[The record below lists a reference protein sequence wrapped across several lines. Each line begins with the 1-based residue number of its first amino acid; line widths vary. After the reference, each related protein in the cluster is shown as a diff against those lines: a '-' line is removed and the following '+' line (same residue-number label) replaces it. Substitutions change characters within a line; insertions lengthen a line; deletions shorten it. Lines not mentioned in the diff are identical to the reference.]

1 MAFKKMDGELTF
13 TIKEDGINELID
25 EKGSLALML
34 REVAWGNRESH
45 LELRSWKIDPDKEFP
60 MKGTKFL
67 TEEGPH
73 KLAEVLVD
81 KGFGTTTVLLSE
93 LKNRPD
99 FDNALVTAIGKV
111 KVEKAKASTV
121 SVKEDDYFDP
131 KEAL

>member
-1 MAFKKMDGELTF
+1 MAFKKDSGEITF

-34 REVAWGNRESH
+34 REVAWGSRESH
-45 LELRSWKIDPDKEFP
+45 LELRSWKIDPEKEFP

-81 KGFGTTTVLLSE
+81 KGFGNTNVILNE
-93 LKNRPD
+93 LKTRED
-99 FDNALVTAIGKV
+99 FDESLIKAIGKV
-111 KVEKAKASTV
+111 KVEKSKASTV
-121 SVKEDDYFDP
+121 NVKEDDYYDP